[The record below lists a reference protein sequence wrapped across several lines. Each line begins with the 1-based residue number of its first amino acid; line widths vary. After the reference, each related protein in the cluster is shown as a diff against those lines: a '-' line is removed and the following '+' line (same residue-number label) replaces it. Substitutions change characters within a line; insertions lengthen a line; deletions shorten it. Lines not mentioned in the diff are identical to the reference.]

1 MSGTAM
7 DTLGTPE
14 RSLQFKVTLV
24 TGAASGAIAPW
35 RRVLL
40 PADVSLYELGDALSD
55 AMGWEGMYLF
65 RYFIDGHMT
74 PDYHGGE
81 YLDDIQNLPVRDVLD
96 DDVTTFEYE
105 YDIGEEVRGG
115 VMHVVEFEGETEATF
130 AKEDAPQIAPGATRF
145 RPICVAG
152 EHRCE
157 MEDVDNEET
166 RRRPVDRKV
175 RTRRP
180 VAFADSSLPDAS
192 ERFDPSGVVFRRM
205 TRGAEVVIDTDLKM
219 LFGPEG
225 DLRVKRI
232 WQLIDEWQVQY
243 KKGLLRL

>member
-1 MSGTAM
+1 MSGKAM
-7 DTLGTPE
+7 ATLGTPE
-14 RSLQFKVTLV
+14 RALQFKVTLV
-24 TGAASGAIAPW
+24 TGVGPIAPW

-55 AMGWEGMYLF
+55 AMGWDGVYLF

-96 DDVTTFEYE
+96 DDVRKFEYE

-115 VMHVVEFEGETEATF
+115 VMHVVEYEGETEATF

-152 EHRCE
+152 EHQCE
-157 MEDVDNEET
+157 TEE
-166 RRRPVDRKV
+166 VEGAARK
-175 RTRRP
+175 RTP
-180 VAFADSSLPDAS
+180 VAYAD

-205 TRGAEVVIDTDLKM
+205 TRGAEVVIDTDIKM

-225 DLRVKRI
+225 DRRVKRI

-243 KKGLLRL
+243 KRGLLRM